1 MASTQ
6 SYFCTKMNPS
16 SQKTSAI
23 PAVNMWTSRLPQ
35 HSPSNFWLYANSLFA
50 RKHHL
55 SVDLDTGIYFC
66 ILKPS
71 AWGETIAETF
81 TDWALNTYWFLSLF
95 LSAAV
100 LFHFPPLLVP
110 VIYYNFS
117 FPLFSDH
124 HLSSP
129 TVPVFIP
136 WPAHSL
142 CFVIPTGLNFSSL
155 SNSGMERYGG
165 EQRGGSTSVNIDL
178 G

>member
-1 MASTQ
+1 
-6 SYFCTKMNPS
+6 MNSS

-23 PAVNMWTSRLPQ
+23 PAVNMWTSRLLQ
-35 HSPSNFWLYANSLFA
+35 NSPSNFWLYANSLFA

-71 AWGETIAETF
+71 ACGETITETF
-81 TDWALNTYWFLSLF
+81 TDWALNAYWFLSLF

-100 LFHFPPLLVP
+100 LLHFPPLLVP
-110 VIYYNFS
+110 VIHYNFS

-129 TVPVFIP
+129 TVPVFIF
-136 WPAHSL
+136 WPARSL
-142 CFVIPTGLNFSSL
+142 CFVIPTALFPFHLRWHRWAGGLNFSSL
-155 SNSGMERYGG
+155 SNSGMERY
-165 EQRGGSTSVNIDL
+165 RGRAEKEKYWC
-178 G
+178 